1 MDQRTQTPAAT
12 TLLAIVGCGAAFTV
26 LGPVLRPFLLAIF
39 AFYAVQSAAKGL
51 ARLGLGLTAAYISLI
66 SLAGIAAILL
76 GQLVYRESG
85 VFLGKWPRYEQRIEG
100 LIDTWPLLGG
110 MRPAPPEPNDRPKA
124 AADESAQA
132 ASRAEPAPAEAAR
145 EQATLQKATLDK
157 ATLEQATLQ
166 KPSGTTPPPPSST
179 SEPKPEAAREALAE
193 SALEAGHEAEPEADL
208 REPVAAQQVESGTQ
222 QPAPLQPG
230 PKAEPA
236 GGAAKPAPPTPL
248 AVARRSLL
256 KDFVASGAKDL
267 IDYVFRHSLDMAELL
282 ILVLVYTIFLSL
294 GRHQLQARVLR
305 AFPGDQGRRLLA
317 IGDEI
322 GTSMEK
328 FMTVKTLVGAG
339 MAASAAAILLWFRVD
354 HWLLWTCLFFVANYV
369 TYIGSIAACVPP
381 IVIAFLDLP
390 NPATASGVALLLI
403 VNRLVWIDFVEVRLA
418 GRELSLDPVLVF
430 LWLAYWGW
438 VWGIL
443 GLLLAYPMLA
453 AVKIVL
459 SQVEGW
465 EGWATLMG
473 DR

>member
-85 VFLGKWPRYEQRIEG
+85 VFLGKWPRYEQRIEV

-110 MRPAPPEPNDRPKA
+110 IRPAPSEPNDRPKA
-124 AADESAQA
+124 AADETPQA
-132 ASRAEPAPAEAAR
+132 ASRAEPAQAEAAR
-145 EQATLQKATLDK
+145 EK
-157 ATLEQATLQ
+157 ATLE
-166 KPSGTTPPPPSST
+166 KPSGTTQPPPPRPARAAEST
-179 SEPKPEAAREALAE
+179 LKAETESGPTSAPESKPEAAP
-193 SALEAGHEAEPEADL
+193 EAGHEAEPEAASQTASD
-208 REPVAAQQVESGTQ
+208 AQE
-222 QPAPLQPG
+222 PAPPQPG

-236 GGAAKPAPPTPL
+236 GGAAKPAPPSPL
-248 AVARRSLL
+248 AAARRSLL
-256 KDFVASGAKDL
+256 KDFVAGGAKDL

-305 AFPGDQGRRLLA
+305 AFPGDRGRRLLA

-465 EGWATLMG
+465 EGWAILMG